1 MHESSP
7 FPIPSQT
14 LVISYLF
21 NNNQSFRC
29 DVIFHCG
36 FDFHF
41 PNDQWCWASFPVP
54 VVFFGRHL
62 YVFFGKRMSFAHFP
76 PDSKHLF
83 SFIAYTFL
91 NVYTLLLPTSLVF
104 SHFLMYA
111 VWVPDHTLNPFKA
124 MTSLSTTFPITQCS
138 SVLSNM
144 PSLMAGEPKTTVCST
159 FTNL

>member
-1 MHESSP
+1 
-7 FPIPSQT
+7 
-14 LVISYLF
+14 
-21 NNNQSFRC
+21 
-29 DVIFHCG
+29 
-36 FDFHF
+36 
-41 PNDQWCWASFPVP
+41 
-54 VVFFGRHL
+54 
-62 YVFFGKRMSFAHFP
+62 MSFAHFP

-91 NVYTLLLPTSLVF
+91 NVYTLLLTTSLVL

-124 MTSLSTTFPITQCS
+124 MNSLSTTFPITQCS
-138 SVLSNM
+138 SVLSSV